1 MAKGITVRELADA
14 YFTVHCTHPVT
25 CKSGRYHIR
34 PVLRLVG
41 GRQARRLK
49 PQHISEFMEGQRQ
62 LGVSLATA
70 VLRAKLLLTIL
81 RWGVG
86 TGRLAINPLEGVRF
100 PRPRARRVMPPTLAE
115 AKRMRDVAAYHVA
128 RYHAGHDGRAAHRP
142 LGAVSVALGRR

>member
-1 MAKGITVRELADA
+1 MAKGITVRELADV

-25 CKSGRYHIR
+25 QKSGRYHLR

-41 GRQARRLK
+41 GWQARRLK
-49 PQHISEFMEGQRQ
+49 PQHISEFLEGQRQ
-62 LGVSLATA
+62 SGVSLATA

-100 PRPRARRVMPPTLAE
+100 PRPRARR
-115 AKRMRDVAAYHVA
+115 
-128 RYHAGHDGRAAHRP
+128 GHHC
-142 LGAVSVALGRR
+142 L

>member
-25 CKSGRYHIR
+25 QKSGRYHIR

-41 GRQARRLK
+41 GWQARRLK

-86 TGRLAINPLEGVRF
+86 TGRLVSNPLEGYAF
-100 PRPRARRVMPPTLAE
+100 PGPGHGGSCHPHWPRPGACATWLRIMWRASSRWA
-115 AKRMRDVAAYHVA
+115 
-128 RYHAGHDGRAAHRP
+128 
-142 LGAVSVALGRR
+142 